1 MKNVFIPSWLDDLK
15 LNIYEFRLYC
25 HAVRRGDLYASV
37 ESICHVCGFDRKKLF
52 QTIATLEAKQLFQV
66 IREKGKTNR
75 ITALQPVPK
84 TEHLPVPHSEHLP
97 VPKTEHG
104 VCRIRNT
111 KDTPIKDTPIKED
124 LFSINHQFPFDSEAF
139 KNTWQMWESERKQ
152 RKKPLSKSAIKLQIG
167 KMRGHTE
174 KEVIESIQ
182 ASIEKGWAT
191 IYPKKEIT
199 TNEPRSIYEPAK
211 PRSIYD

>member
-25 HAVRRGDLYASV
+25 HAVRRGELYASV
-37 ESICHVCGFDRKKLF
+37 ESICQVCGFDRKKLF
-52 QTIATLEAKQLFQV
+52 QTIASLEAKQLFQV

-84 TEHLPVPHSEHLP
+84 TEQLAVPHSEHLP

-139 KNTWQMWESERKQ
+139 KNTWQMWQSERKQ

>member
-25 HAVRRGDLYASV
+25 HAVRRGELYASV
-37 ESICHVCGFDRKKLF
+37 ESICQVCGFDRKKLF
-52 QTIATLEAKQLFQV
+52 QTIASLEAKQLFQV

-84 TEHLPVPHSEHLP
+84 KEHLPVPHSEHLP

-139 KNTWQMWESERKQ
+139 KNTWQMWQSERKQ

>member
-1 MKNVFIPSWLDDLK
+1 MKNVFIPSWLDDLE

-37 ESICHVCGFDRKKLF
+37 ESICKVCGFDRKKLF
-52 QTIATLEAKQLFQV
+52 QTIASLESKQLFQV
-66 IREKGKTNR
+66 TREKGKTNR
-75 ITALQPVPK
+75 IMALQPVPK

-97 VPKTEHG
+97 VPKTEQG

-111 KDTPIKDTPIKED
+111 KDTPIKDTPIKEY
-124 LFSINHQFPFDSEAF
+124 LFEQSTLFPFDSEAF
-139 KNTWQMWESERKQ
+139 KDTWQMWVKERKQ
-152 RKKPLSKSAIKLQIG
+152 RKKPLSEQAIKLQIG
-167 KMRGHTE
+167 KMKGHTE
-174 KEVIESIQ
+174 KEIID
-182 ASIEKGWAT
+182 AIHMAIEKNWAT

>member
-25 HAVRRGDLYASV
+25 HAIRRGELYASV

-52 QTIATLEAKQLFQV
+52 KTIASLEAKQLFQV
-66 IREKGKTNR
+66 TREKGKTNR
-75 ITALQPVPK
+75 ILALQPVPK
-84 TEHLPVPHSEHLP
+84 TEHLRVPHSEHLP

-111 KDTPIKDTPIKED
+111 KDTPIKETPIKED
-124 LFSINHQFPFDSEAF
+124 LFVGSHQFPFDSEAF

-167 KMRGHTE
+167 KMKGHTE
-174 KEVIESIQ
+174 KEVIEAIQ

>member
-1 MKNVFIPSWLDDLK
+1 
-15 LNIYEFRLYC
+15 
-25 HAVRRGDLYASV
+25 V
-37 ESICHVCGFDRKKLF
+37 ESICRVCGFDRKKLF
-52 QTIATLEAKQLFQV
+52 QTIASLEAKQLFQV
-66 IREKGKTNR
+66 TREKGKPNR
-75 ITALQPVPK
+75 IMALQPVPK

-111 KDTPIKDTPIKED
+111 KDTPIKETPIKED
-124 LFSINHQFPFDSEAF
+124 LFVGSHQFPFDSEAF

-167 KMRGHTE
+167 KMKGHTE